1 MPTAQLIL
9 RDLLRQHVAP
19 VLRGRGFGGSGQDF
33 HRRIDGNWAAINV
46 QRYRYSTADDVR
58 FTINLGT
65 ASTAVRDED
74 GFPPDEPAREINC
87 HWRAR
92 IGDLL
97 PKPADTWWSVRSD
110 APASRIAALGNT
122 IAGHLADR
130 AVPKLEVMA
139 SDEAILATVLDGE
152 PRPGLSTAQMDIVGP
167 ILRRLG
173 PPERL
178 TQYLEMLDMPAEGEA
193 AAWVYTFFDPYPT
206 ARMGEKRIEQ
216 RLEKL
221 DARGF
226 EPRQQAIIDLGFAQ
240 RSDRIVGAIRPA
252 LDDGDWRIR
261 FAAAQALGRLGDRQS
276 APRLVEMVRYE
287 PVRSAAVH
295 AAFALVRLDRSLDA
309 AGRSETRAAIAD
321 RRDRAVGHDRA
332 ALSHLIRSLESAA

>member
-1 MPTAQLIL
+1 MATAQAVL
-9 RDLLRQHVAP
+9 RDLLRTIVAP
-19 VLRGRGFGGSGQDF
+19 VLRGHGYAGSGQDF

-46 QRYRYSTADDVR
+46 QRRRYSTDDDLR
-58 FTINLGT
+58 FTVNLGT
-65 ASTAVRDED
+65 ASTAVLAED

-97 PKPADTWWSVRSD
+97 PKPADTWWRVRSD

-122 IAGHLADR
+122 VAGHLAER

-139 SDEAILATVLDGE
+139 SDEAILATVLNGE
-152 PRPGLSTAQMDIVGP
+152 PRLGLSPAEMDIVGP

-178 TQYLEMLDMPAEGEA
+178 TQFLEMLDQPPEGEA
-193 AAWVYTFFDPYPT
+193 AAWIYTFFDPYPT
-206 ARMGEKRIEQ
+206 AQMGEKRIEQ

-240 RSDRIVGAIRPA
+240 RSDRIVGAIRLA

-261 FAAAQALGRLGDRQS
+261 FAAAQALGRLGDTQS
-276 APRLVEMVRYE
+276 APRLAEMVRAE
-287 PVRSAAVH
+287 PARSNAVH
-295 AAFALVRLDRSLDA
+295 AAFALVCLDRSLDA
-309 AGRSETRAAIAD
+309 ARRSESRAAIAD
-321 RRDRAVGHDRA
+321 RRERAVGHDRA
-332 ALSHLIRSLESAA
+332 ALSHLIRSLESSA

>member
-1 MPTAQLIL
+1 MATAQMAL
-9 RDLLRQHVAP
+9 RKLLREHVAP
-19 VLRGRGFGGSGQDF
+19 ALREHEFAGSGQDF

-46 QRYRYSTADDVR
+46 QRDRYSTADEVR
-58 FTINLGT
+58 FTVNLGT
-65 ASTAVRDED
+65 ASTAVRIED
-74 GFPPDEPAREINC
+74 GYSPDEPAREIDC

-92 IGDLL
+92 VGDLL

-110 APASRIAALGNT
+110 APASRIAALGST
-122 IAGHLADR
+122 VAGHLADR
-130 AVPKLEVMA
+130 AVSKLEVMA

-178 TQYLEMLDMPAEGEA
+178 SRFLEMLDEPAEGET
-193 AAWVYTFFDPYPT
+193 AAWVYTFFDPYPP

-221 DARGF
+221 GASGF

-240 RSDRIVGAIRPA
+240 QSERIVGAIRPA
-252 LDDGDWRIR
+252 IDDGDWRIR
-261 FAAAQALGRLGDRQS
+261 FAAAQALGRLGDTQS
-276 APRLVEMVRYE
+276 APRLADMVRAE

-295 AAFALVRLDRSLDA
+295 AAVALLRLDRSLA
-309 AGRSETRAAIAD
+309 APDRAEIRQAIGE
-321 RRDRAVGHDRA
+321 RREQAVGHDRA
-332 ALSHLIRSLESAA
+332 ALSHVLRQLGPA